1 MKKLTISSTFKRMF
15 GLTVAGL
22 LAGSVAFA
30 APVGN
35 VYSFGPLPN
44 LTAGGTPTKN
54 VAITTALNGNLIL
67 GLSAQQRYFNP
78 AVTDNGAGM
87 FFAGTGQNNG
97 LGSSAYQGALWNF
110 DFYIENKTSNLF
122 TYEITYGLVGGT
134 VYTFDPAADADAS
147 HAGTLQDSQNLMFS
161 NFGGAPNAFAGTF
174 DPNADANYQFSLTA
188 KSRGSLLGE
197 THITVRV
204 GNGSPVPSV
213 PDAGS
218 TSMMLGVALAGI
230 AGLRRKFAA

>member
-1 MKKLTISSTFKRMF
+1 MF
-15 GLTVAGL
+15 IA
-22 LAGSVAFA
+22 
-30 APVGN
+30 
-35 VYSFGPLPN
+35 YGPLPN

-110 DFYIENKTSNLF
+110 DFYIESKTSTSF
-122 TYEITYGLVGGT
+122 TYEIAYGLVGGT
-134 VYTFDPAADADAS
+134 IYSFNPELDTDAP

-161 NFGGAPNAFAGTF
+161 TFGGAPNGFAGTF
-174 DPNADANYQFSLTA
+174 NPSADADYQFSLTA
-188 KSRGSLLGE
+188 KSGQTLLGE

-204 GNGSPVPSV
+204 GNGSPFPSV